1 MAKSDR
7 FYFENYAAAADC
19 CSKAAA
25 YLQECLT
32 HYDYANIQ
40 TMLEKMHTIEHEAD
54 GVKHEMTAALA
65 KAFVTPM
72 EREDMAQISANIDEV
87 ADFIEEVIQRMY
99 VNRIEAVMRRSLKR
113 KNKERATY
121 PLGSFLFDVQKQTL
135 TRGEAVIKLTTKEC
149 ELLTLLCVNF
159 GEILQRDYALKTIWV
174 DDNYF
179 NARSMDVYITK
190 LRKHLKDDPSVEII
204 NVHGKGYKLIAPE
217 FE

>member
-65 KAFVTPM
+65 KAFVTPL

-99 VNRIEAVMRRSLKR
+99 VNRIQTIMPEAIEFAGKIVECCEMM
-113 KNKERATY
+113 
-121 PLGSFLFDVQKQTL
+121 KQML
-135 TRGEAVIKLTTKEC
+135 S
-149 ELLTLLCVNF
+149 ELVNF
-159 GEILQRDYALKTIWV
+159 KKPKKLHEMIIDLSHKEEECDRLYLEATLKTTEFS
-174 DDNYF
+174 DNMLTVMF
-179 NARSMDVYITK
+179 WRDILDRLEKCADACEHVGDSIETIVMKN
-190 LRKHLKDDPSVEII
+190 
-204 NVHGKGYKLIAPE
+204 N
-217 FE
+217 

>member
-25 YLQECLT
+25 YLQECLQN
-32 HYDYANIQ
+32 YDYANIK
-40 TMLEKMHTIEHEAD
+40 TMLENMHAIEHEAD

-99 VNRIEAVMRRSLKR
+99 VNRIETVMPEAIKFAGKIVECCEMMKEMLAELVNFKKPKKLHEMIITLSHKEEECDQLYLEATLKAADFSD
-113 KNKERATY
+113 N
-121 PLGSFLFDVQKQTL
+121 
-135 TRGEAVIKLTTKEC
+135 
-149 ELLTLLCVNF
+149 LLTVMF
-159 GEILQRDYALKTIWV
+159 WRDILDRLEKCADACEHVGDSIETIV
-174 DDNYF
+174 MKN
-179 NARSMDVYITK
+179 N
-190 LRKHLKDDPSVEII
+190 
-204 NVHGKGYKLIAPE
+204 
-217 FE
+217 

>member
-32 HYDYANIQ
+32 NYDYANIKS
-40 TMLEKMHTIEHEAD
+40 MLENMHAIEHEAD

-99 VNRIEAVMRRSLKR
+99 VNRIETVMPEAIEFAGKIV
-113 KNKERATY
+113 ECCEMM
-121 PLGSFLFDVQKQTL
+121 KQML
-135 TRGEAVIKLTTKEC
+135 S
-149 ELLTLLCVNF
+149 ELVNF
-159 GEILQRDYALKTIWV
+159 KKPKKLHELIIDLSHKEEECDRLYLEATLKTTEFS
-174 DDNYF
+174 DNMLTVMF
-179 NARSMDVYITK
+179 WRDILDRLEKCADACEHVGDSIETIVMKN
-190 LRKHLKDDPSVEII
+190 
-204 NVHGKGYKLIAPE
+204 N
-217 FE
+217 

>member
-32 HYDYANIQ
+32 NYDYANIK
-40 TMLEKMHTIEHEAD
+40 TMLENMHAIEHEAD

-99 VNRIEAVMRRSLKR
+99 VNRIETVM
-113 KNKERATY
+113 
-121 PLGSFLFDVQKQTL
+121 P
-135 TRGEAVIKLTTKEC
+135 EAIEFAGKIVEC
-149 ELLTLLCVNF
+149 CEMMRQMLSELVNF
-159 GEILQRDYALKTIWV
+159 KKPKKLHELIIDLSHKEEECDRLYLEATLKTTEFS
-174 DDNYF
+174 DNMLTVMF
-179 NARSMDVYITK
+179 WRDILDRLEKCADACEHVGDSIETIVMKN
-190 LRKHLKDDPSVEII
+190 
-204 NVHGKGYKLIAPE
+204 N
-217 FE
+217 